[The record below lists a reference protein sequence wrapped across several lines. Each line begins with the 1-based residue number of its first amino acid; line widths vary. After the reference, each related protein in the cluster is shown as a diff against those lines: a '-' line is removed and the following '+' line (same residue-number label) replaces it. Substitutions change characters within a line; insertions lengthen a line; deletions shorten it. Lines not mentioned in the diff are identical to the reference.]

1 MTICI
6 ATIANGC
13 IFGAADRMK
22 TAGDVQYEP
31 ASAKIFKLTS
41 SMTAM
46 TSGDSAFQA
55 EILKRTYEKV
65 AAKINANPSEWA
77 KVEDVAYLYA
87 KTRNEIRA
95 KRAENS
101 ILLPLGLTQDSFL
114 SRQNEMSDDFI
125 ASVSKELLNFDV
137 PDVSTIISGIDSAG
151 PHIFMVQDD
160 NVSCRDT
167 TCFASIGIGARHA
180 SSQLMLAGL
189 TSYTSIPEALFLTYI
204 AKKRSEVSPGVGDE
218 TDMFIIGPNPG
229 TYNPL
234 KIDHIF
240 KLETEY
246 RNLSTGENIVFE
258 KAKVEITNYVI
269 EIIKNAVQEQ
279 QEPTQSE

>member
-6 ATIANGC
+6 ATIANGY

-31 ASAKIFKLTS
+31 ALTKIFKLTPS
-41 SMTAM
+41 ITAM
-46 TSGDSAFQA
+46 TSGDAAFQA
-55 EILKRTYEKV
+55 EILQRLFEKV
-65 AAKINANPSEWA
+65 AANINANPSVWA

-87 KTRNEIRA
+87 ETRNEIRA

-125 ASVSKELLNFDV
+125 ASVSNELLNYDV
-137 PDVSTIISGIDSAG
+137 PEVSAIISGIDSAG
-151 PHIFMVQDD
+151 PHIFMVQNDK
-160 NVSCRDT
+160 VYCRDT
-167 TCFASIGIGARHA
+167 IGFASIGIGERHA
-180 SSQLMLAGL
+180 NSQLMLAGL
-189 TSYTSIPEALFLTYI
+189 TTNTPIPEALFLTYI
-204 AKKRSEVSPGVGDE
+204 AKKRSEVSPGVGNE
-218 TDMFIIGPNPG
+218 TDMFIIGANPG

-234 KIDHIF
+234 NIDHIS

-246 RNLSTGENIVFE
+246 INLSRGEELVLD
-258 KAKVEITNYVI
+258 KAKVEITNYIV
-269 EIIKNAVQEQ
+269 EINKNAVQQ
-279 QEPTQSE
+279 QQDAINNE